1 MSAPLPMSLPITPI
15 QKLHSFSNKNEIYI
29 KRDDLLP
36 FCFGGNKAR
45 IAKEFICDLISSGCT
60 CMVAYGSPQSNLS
73 RVLACGCSALG
84 IRCVVVSPSEHI
96 EKNIKSYNTLMVRN
110 AGAEIVSCLKSDVR
124 NTVAATL
131 EKLRNQGELPYYIY
145 GDESGQGN
153 KKTPVNAY
161 AGFIKE
167 LASQETDLG
176 IQFEFIFLATGT
188 GMTQAGILCGNSNA
202 SKPKKIVG
210 ISIARDALVTR
221 DNINNYI
228 ESYMGYNKKIEIE
241 VTDAYLHGGYG
252 KSDANERATIRQLF
266 SREGIPSDETYVGK
280 AFDGMLQYIDEH
292 QIENRNILFLHTG
305 GTPLYFDMLDRSN

>member
-1 MSAPLPMSLPITPI
+1 MSTPLVAPLPTTPI
-15 QKLHSFSNKNEIYI
+15 QKLYSFSNENEIYI

-45 IAKEFICDLISSGCT
+45 IAKEFVCDLISGGYT

-84 IRCVVVSPSEHI
+84 VRCVVISSSEQI
-96 EKNIKSYNTLMVRN
+96 ENSNKSYNSIMVRN
-110 AGAEIVSCLKSDVR
+110 VGAEIVPCLKSDVR

-131 EKLRNQGELPYYIY
+131 EELRNQGESPYYIY

-167 LASQETDLG
+167 ITSQEKELG
-176 IQFEFIFLATGT
+176 IQFEYVFLATGT
-188 GMTQAGILCGNSNA
+188 GMTQAGILCGNSIA
-202 SKPKKIVG
+202 QKPKKIVG
-210 ISIARDALVTR
+210 ISIAREALVARNSIR
-221 DNINNYI
+221 DFI
-228 ESYMGYNKKIEIE
+228 EAYMGFSKKIEIE

-252 KSDANERATIRQLF
+252 KSDANERATIDRLF
-266 SREGIPSDETYVGK
+266 SMEGISSDETYVGK

-292 QIENRNILFLHTG
+292 KIKNKKILFLHTG
-305 GTPLYFDMLDRSN
+305 GTPLYFDMLDRSS